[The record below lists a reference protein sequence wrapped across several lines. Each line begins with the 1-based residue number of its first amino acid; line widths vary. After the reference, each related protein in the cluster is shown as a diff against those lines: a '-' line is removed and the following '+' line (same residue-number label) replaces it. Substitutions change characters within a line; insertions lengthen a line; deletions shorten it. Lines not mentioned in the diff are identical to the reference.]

1 MPSLAYAALG
11 DVARYTLYPT
21 TPEEVLGSQLK
32 NTECAT
38 PGEFAA
44 PGELTPPDEL
54 DVGET
59 AVPFTIITVGEFVA
73 LLLMVTLPFSS
84 PSLTLVGAKV
94 TFNVAVCPGA
104 IVDPL
109 RPLLMLLTP
118 TPARDTP
125 EIVKFELPVF
135 LRVTASFC
143 ALPIAWLPK
152 FRLAGHAEIVRV
164 PVSPVPLTLS
174 VSSWAP
180 ELLLSVIVPLPA
192 PTAVGLNVSVRF
204 LVLPAASVT
213 GRVKPLVEKP
223 APLTLTL
230 AMVALPDPG
239 FFNCTVWEMLVPTV
253 TFPNWTLPGFACRA
267 APATPVPI
275 TE

>member
-1 MPSLAYAALG
+1 M
-11 DVARYTLYPT
+11 YPT
-21 TPEEVLGSQLK
+21 TPEEALGSQLK

-38 PGEFAA
+38 PGEF
-44 PGELTPPDEL
+44 
-54 DVGET
+54 DVGEKRTPFPFSVIT
-59 AVPFTIITVGEFVA
+59 AGEFVA
-73 LLLMVTLPFSS
+73 LLLIVTLPFITSA
-84 PSLTLVGAKV
+84 LFGAKV
-94 TFNVAVCPGA
+94 RFNVAVCPGA

-109 RPLLMLLTP
+109 RPLLMQLALRPVT
-118 TPARDTP
+118 DTP

-135 LRVTASFC
+135 WRVTASFS
-143 ALPIAWLPK
+143 ALPIAAFPK

-192 PTAVGLNVSVRF
+192 PIAVGLNVSVRF

-253 TFPNWTLPGFACRA
+253 TFPNATPPGFACSA
-267 APATPVPI
+267 AAATPVPI
-275 TE
+275 T